1 MNLKELRRQ
10 KGLTQKEVAEIAG
23 ISLRSYKTY
32 ENDSS
37 KESSFKYNY
46 LLNILNQYNFID
58 EEHGLLTLTTIKE
71 KVSQV
76 LVKYDVN
83 FCYLFGSYSRKSAN
97 EGSDVDL
104 LIDTTVTGLA
114 FYGLVEELRNT
125 LCKKID
131 LLKLNQLDGNEE
143 LLRDIFK
150 DGIRIYG

>member
-1 MNLKELRRQ
+1 MNLKELRKS
-10 KGLTQKEVAEIAG
+10 KGLTQKEVASMAG

-37 KESSFKYNY
+37 KESSFKHNY
-46 LLNILNQYNFID
+46 LLNILKQYNYID
-58 EEHGLLTLTTIKE
+58 EEHGLLTLTIIKE

-83 FCYLFGSYSRKSAN
+83 FCYLFGSYSRNTQK
-97 EGSDVDL
+97 EDSDVDL

-114 FYGLVEELRNT
+114 FYGLVEELRNS
-125 LCKKID
+125 LSKKVD
-131 LLKLNQLDGNEE
+131 LLKFNQLEGNEE